1 MVKSKVI
8 YFNVCKLYFYN
19 FWYGIPCIVE
29 TKLHFSSNSM
39 YATTRQKKI
48 NPQINFHTVLN
59 FLFVC
64 TGAVF
69 SFYSNWIILQI
80 KWKFKL
86 YSMVQG
92 FCKQLITSNYCRKK
106 QNYGY
111 SVSVVANEALSKH
124 STISMIHS
132 DTNLSIN
139 SCHLYHE
146 KMVVGFYYGF
156 ICGTNHER

>member
-1 MVKSKVI
+1 MGEGAMYCINYFHLWAAYMSWNLWQFLPSQQRNFFLQYFPSKQIIQSDPDAKIKCEKVQFLKTVKAKVI

-86 YSMVQG
+86 YSMV
-92 FCKQLITSNYCRKK
+92 
-106 QNYGY
+106 
-111 SVSVVANEALSKH
+111 
-124 STISMIHS
+124 
-132 DTNLSIN
+132 
-139 SCHLYHE
+139 
-146 KMVVGFYYGF
+146 
-156 ICGTNHER
+156 